1 MAATI
6 QALVPRMRD
15 ICGAGNVITDPLDL
29 RTYEC
34 DGLTS
39 HRCVPALV
47 VLPGSAAEVAAVVAE
62 CARAGVPFV
71 ARGSGTGLSGGALP
85 HESGVLIVMSRMRAI
100 VEIDP
105 VSRRAVVEPGVTNLA
120 VSKAAAP
127 FGLFYAP
134 DPSSQVVCSVGGNVA
149 ENSGGAHC
157 LKNGFTVHH
166 VTGLEIVTPSGELT
180 WLGDGTGVTTGYDLL
195 GAFTGSE
202 GTLGI
207 VTKIVVKLM
216 PVPEVVHLLLVAY
229 SSTAEGGRAV
239 SDIIAAG
246 ILPAAIEMMDALS
259 IEAAEEAVHCNYP
272 AGAGAVL
279 LVELDGPAAEV
290 EAELSTVRA
299 LCEAAGATEIQ
310 AADDPA
316 ERAGIW
322 AGRKSAFAAV
332 GRISPAYIVQDGV
345 VPRTS
350 LGAVLA
356 RIATLSA
363 EAGIRVA
370 NVFHAG
376 DGNLHPL
383 VLYDDKVPGQAEAA
397 EKVSGAILDTCLE
410 HGGSITGEHGVGVD
424 KSRYMP
430 RMFGADDLDT
440 MQLVRC
446 AFDPAGLCNPG
457 KIFPT
462 PRLCGEVPGHRRA
475 PHPAVVAGQ
484 AEIFLYGHRTVV
496 ASRRPPGSCRC
507 LPVAHRR
514 HRRRRGLRGDPLV
527 RRRAVFDRRGVG
539 VAAGGGGGR
548 ARGGAARRRD
558 RARLGRP
565 AVTLRPDRGPA
576 LDGPGGGARGRR
588 PGGAGAGRRDDRAA
602 GRGVRLGRPATGARR
617 PGRGDRGRGGRHR
630 NRRAAAVP
638 LRCPA

>member
-1 MAATI
+1 M
-6 QALVPRMRD
+6 
-15 ICGAGNVITDPLDL
+15 
-29 RTYEC
+29 
-34 DGLTS
+34 
-39 HRCVPALV
+39 
-47 VLPGSAAEVAAVVAE
+47 
-62 CARAGVPFV
+62 PFV

-85 HESGVLIVMSRMRAI
+85 HESGVLVVMSRMRAI

-229 SSTAEGGRAV
+229 GSTAEGGRAV

-246 ILPAAIEMMDALS
+246 ILPAAIEMMDALA
-259 IEAAEEAVHCNYP
+259 IEAAEAAVHCNYP

-356 RIATLSA
+356 RIASLSA
-363 EAGIRVA
+363 DAGHPGRERV
-370 NVFHAG
+370 
-376 DGNLHPL
+376 P
-383 VLYDDKVPGQAEAA
+383 
-397 EKVSGAILDTCLE
+397 
-410 HGGSITGEHGVGVD
+410 
-424 KSRYMP
+424 
-430 RMFGADDLDT
+430 
-440 MQLVRC
+440 
-446 AFDPAGLCNPG
+446 
-457 KIFPT
+457 
-462 PRLCGEVPGHRRA
+462 RRA
-475 PHPAVVAGQ
+475 
-484 AEIFLYGHRTVV
+484 
-496 ASRRPPGSCRC
+496 
-507 LPVAHRR
+507 
-514 HRRRRGLRGDPLV
+514 
-527 RRRAVFDRRGVG
+527 
-539 VAAGGGGGR
+539 
-548 ARGGAARRRD
+548 
-558 RARLGRP
+558 
-565 AVTLRPDRGPA
+565 
-576 LDGPGGGARGRR
+576 
-588 PGGAGAGRRDDRAA
+588 
-602 GRGVRLGRPATGARR
+602 TGTCTRWCSTTT
-617 PGRGDRGRGGRHR
+617 
-630 NRRAAAVP
+630 
-638 LRCPA
+638 RCPARPRRPRRCPARSWTPAWSTAARSPASTASAWTSPGTCRGCSAPTTWTPCSWSGARSTRPACATRARSSPPPGCAARCRATGGRRTRP

>member
-47 VLPGSAAEVAAVVAE
+47 VLPGSAAEVAAVVAL
-62 CARAGVPFV
+62 CAQAGVPFV

-229 SSTAEGGRAV
+229 GSTAEGGRAV

-246 ILPAAIEMMDALS
+246 VLPAAIEMMDALA

-290 EAELSTVRA
+290 EAELTTVRA
-299 LCEAAGATEIQ
+299 ICEAAGATEIQ

-356 RIATLSA
+356 RIASLSA

-430 RMFGADDLDT
+430 KMFGPDDLDT

-446 AFDPAGLCNPG
+446 AFDPASLCNPG

-462 PRLCGEVPGHRRA
+462 PRLCGEVPGHRRE
-475 PHPAVVAGQ
+475 PHPAVAAGQ
-484 AEIFLYGHRTVV
+484 IEIFLYGHRTGIGTRGP
-496 ASRRPPGSCRC
+496 AGPCRRVPG
-507 LPVAHRR
+507 AGRR
-514 HRRRRGLRGDPLV
+514 YRRRRRGGRDPCLRRL
-527 RRRAVFDRRGVG
+527 AVVH
-539 VAAGGGGGR
+539 AAGFRAAAGRGRGR

-565 AVTLRPDRGPA
+565 AVA
-576 LDGPGGGARGRR
+576 L
-588 PGGAGAGRRDDRAA
+588 
-602 GRGVRLGRPATGARR
+602 
-617 PGRGDRGRGGRHR
+617 
-630 NRRAAAVP
+630 
-638 LRCPA
+638 

>member
-6 QALVPRMRD
+6 QALLPRMRD
-15 ICGAGNVITDPLDL
+15 ICGAGNVITDPLEL
-29 RTYEC
+29 RTSEC

-47 VLPGSAAEVAAVVAE
+47 VLPGSPAEVAAVVAE
-62 CARAGVPFV
+62 CARAGVRFV
-71 ARGSGTGLSGGALP
+71 ARGSGPGLSGGALP

-202 GTLGI
+202 GALGI
-207 VTKIVVKLM
+207 VTKIVVRLT
-216 PVPEVVHLLLVAY
+216 PAPEGAPLVLAAY
-229 SSTAEGGRAV
+229 DTLADGGRAV

-246 ILPAAIEMMDALS
+246 IVPAAIEMMDALS
-259 IEAAEEAVHCNYP
+259 IEAAEAAVACGYP
-272 AGAGAVL
+272 KNAGAVL
-279 LVELDGPAAEV
+279 LVKLDGPAAEV
-290 EAELSTVRA
+290 EQELATVMA
-299 LCEAAGATEIQ
+299 ICAGATEIRT
-310 AADDPA
+310 ADDPA
-316 ERAGIW
+316 QRAGIW
-322 AGRKSAFAAV
+322 KGRKSAFAAV
-332 GRISPAYIVQDGV
+332 GRLSSAYIVQDGV
-345 VPRTS
+345 VPRTALGDVLGRISS
-350 LGAVLA
+350 L
-356 RIATLSA
+356 S
-363 EAGIRVA
+363 EESGIRVA

-383 VLYDDKVPGQAEAA
+383 VLYNDASAA
-397 EKVSGAILDTCLE
+397 ETMAAEELSGQILDACIE
-410 HGGSITGEHGVGVD
+410 YGGSITGEHGVGLD

-430 RMFGADDLDT
+430 KMFTAEDLDT

-446 AFDPAGLCNPG
+446 AFDPASLCNPG

-462 PRLCGEVPGHRRA
+462 PRLCGEVPGHHRA
-475 PHPAVVAGQ
+475 PHPAVAAGK
-484 AEIFLYGHRTVV
+484 AEIF
-496 ASRRPPGSCRC
+496 
-507 LPVAHRR
+507 
-514 HRRRRGLRGDPLV
+514 
-527 RRRAVFDRRGVG
+527 
-539 VAAGGGGGR
+539 
-548 ARGGAARRRD
+548 
-558 RARLGRP
+558 
-565 AVTLRPDRGPA
+565 
-576 LDGPGGGARGRR
+576 
-588 PGGAGAGRRDDRAA
+588 
-602 GRGVRLGRPATGARR
+602 
-617 PGRGDRGRGGRHR
+617 
-630 NRRAAAVP
+630 
-638 LRCPA
+638 